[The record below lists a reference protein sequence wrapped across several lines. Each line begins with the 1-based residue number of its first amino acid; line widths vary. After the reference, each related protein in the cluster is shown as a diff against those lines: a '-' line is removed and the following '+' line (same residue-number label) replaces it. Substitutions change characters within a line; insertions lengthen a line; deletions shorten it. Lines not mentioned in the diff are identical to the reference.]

1 LVTIYGLHGS
11 FKVKN
16 QRYILKDGS
25 STSYL
30 ALNSKLS
37 NGVYTH
43 KLAEFIEEWSQAL
56 SYEKESVLLRQMTT
70 TQVLSASG
78 IQSYL
83 ERKAE
88 AISNVWLSKS
98 QTEVKTIKVLSDIAI
113 YEEKSP
119 EVILMMDDVG
129 VKAQKPHK
137 KIERNADDAKRL
149 DTTVVLIQDNKQGYH
164 YATKGINKAGE
175 TIYGIEKAIV
185 DKVCQYH
192 NIEEP
197 LPIVAITDGAR
208 SIRLVLQTV
217 FGLGICIILDWYH
230 LQLKV
235 KNLMSMI
242 ATNKTDKTLYIND
255 LKLLL
260 WTGNVSEALIY
271 IDNISRVKNQ
281 EKKQELRD
289 YLEKHQTEV
298 INYGLRKAAN
308 KTIGSGRVEK
318 ANDLVVA
325 HRQKKKGMAWSRT
338 GSSALAIIRINRIN
352 QGMAA

>member
-1 LVTIYGLHGS
+1 MVTIYGLHGK

-16 QRYILKDGS
+16 QRYILEDGS

-37 NGVYTH
+37 NGVYTN
-43 KLAEFIEEWSQAL
+43 KLGAFIEEWCQEL
-56 SYEKESVLLRQMTT
+56 SYEKLSILLAQITST
-70 TQVLSASG
+70 EVLSPSG
-78 IQSYL
+78 VKSYL

-88 AISNVWLSKS
+88 EISKEWLSNT
-98 QTEVKTIKVLSDIAI
+98 QTSIKTISVIPDIAI
-113 YEEKSP
+113 YKQESK

-137 KIERNADDAKRL
+137 KVERMADDAKRL
-149 DTTVVLIQDNKQGYH
+149 DTTVVLVQDAKQEYH
-164 YATKGINKAGE
+164 YATKGINKEGE

-185 DKVCQYH
+185 DKVCLYH
-192 NIEEP
+192 DVEKA

-208 SIRLVLQTV
+208 SIRLTLQAV
-217 FGLGICIILDWYH
+217 FGLGVCIILDWYH

-242 ATNKTDKTLYIND
+242 ATNKNDKKLYIND
-255 LKLLL
+255 LKLFL
-260 WTGNVSEALIY
+260 WTGNVPEALIY
-271 IDNISRVKNQ
+271 LDNMSRVKNI
-281 EKKQELRD
+281 EKKQELHD
-289 YLEKHQTEV
+289 YLEKHQTE
-298 INYGLRKAAN
+298 IIDYGLRQAAK

-325 HRQKKKGMAWSRT
+325 HRQKKKGMAWSPT
-338 GSSALAIIRINRIN
+338 GSASLAIIKINRIN
-352 QGMAA
+352 KEMAA